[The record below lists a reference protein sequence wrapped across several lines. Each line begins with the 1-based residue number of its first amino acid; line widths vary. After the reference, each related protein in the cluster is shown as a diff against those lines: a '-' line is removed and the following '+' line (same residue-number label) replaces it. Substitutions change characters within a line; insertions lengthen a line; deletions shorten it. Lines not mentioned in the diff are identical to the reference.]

1 MKCRILNG
9 RKVGDVAEHLD
20 GYPSIFIVADRNAE
34 RFAEEAAEAL
44 AARRG
49 FCHGGGNCLT
59 ESAIPTFL
67 MDTSEEEK
75 SMASIMEICRWLL
88 ESGADRNALVLAI
101 GGGITT
107 DMAGFAASIYK
118 RGVRCAYIPT
128 TFLAQV
134 DAAIGGKT
142 GVNFLDYK
150 NILGVIR
157 QPEFTFV
164 CPEVLET
171 LPYRDFLSGAAELLK
186 TFIIDDTGGHYE
198 KAVAVLSEIHE
209 SADREQAISTHLT
222 ELEEL
227 ADAAARIKAGIV
239 ERDEFEQGERRKLNL
254 GHTFAH
260 AIEHEAKKERDS
272 SALSGIAGEQY
283 GTHNGIS
290 HGEAV
295 AIGTILAARAADNF
309 YRSENQHSPE
319 LGATSNLSKNNGHP
333 AKEDSESS
341 DLQEHIK
348 CDTVHAATTPSLAEK
363 LADDFA
369 SCGLPTECPFPVAS
383 MSAAMQK
390 DKKAENGSVHFILPY
405 AIGDVRIE
413 SLSVPQVIDRL
424 V

>member
-34 RFAEEAAEAL
+34 RFAEEAAEAP

-49 FCHGGGNCLT
+49 FCQGSGNYLK

-75 SMASIMEICRWLL
+75 SMASVMEICRWLL

-209 SADREQAISTHLT
+209 SADREQAISTHLA

-227 ADAAARIKAGIV
+227 ASAAARIKAGIV

-260 AIEHEAKKERDS
+260 AIEHEARKECDS
-272 SALSGIAGEQY
+272 SDLSGIAGEQY

-295 AIGTILAARAADNF
+295 AIGTILAARAA
-309 YRSENQHSPE
+309 
-319 LGATSNLSKNNGHP
+319 
-333 AKEDSESS
+333 
-341 DLQEHIK
+341 
-348 CDTVHAATTPSLAEK
+348 TPSLAEK
-363 LADDFA
+363 LADDFTR
-369 SCGLPTECPFPVAS
+369 CGLPTECPFPVAS
-383 MSAAMQK
+383 LSAAMQK

-413 SLSVPQVIDRL
+413 SLSVSQVLDRL